1 MNFYHNQ
8 KACVQLSFSLDNDYL
23 IVSANSCLV
32 IQCDLCDSLYQW
44 LKLTTRVT
52 IHFFFSLK
60 ITDWQQLLMAYHFT
74 SVNSLCV
81 IIQCVVKINIFSF
94 NIIINQTVI
103 EKQRRRKKL
112 LYWFKTFHWWFAFIL
127 FALKWSSWRKYNIYC
142 HLVVGDTPYMH
153 GEEKEI
159 YVLFFS

>member
-1 MNFYHNQ
+1 MRTALF
-8 KACVQLSFSLDNDYL
+8 LSR
-23 IVSANSCLV
+23 
-32 IQCDLCDSLYQW
+32 QW
-44 LKLTTRVT
+44 LSDCFRQFVLGDSVRFVWFTVSVIEIDNT

-103 EKQRRRKKL
+103 EKQRRRNNF

-127 FALKWSSWRKYNIYC
+127 FALKWSLWRKYNIYC